1 MRNPKDKPAGCCE
14 TSVPQDSPVELR
26 SPLSASTHTHT
37 HLSRRI
43 APRGAISRP
52 AHQLSWE
59 SADEFWVPFLEELH
73 HLAEGDCRANLQ
85 KKTRC
90 DLTTSPLRSPLAP
103 PAPPVSPRR
112 DLWRV
117 RISRNLPTRRNRFL
131 VEKLRPSKFK
141 AGLSPTCPPNENKQ
155 GNLNSRK
162 KVQARETAK
171 IRHLNV
177 RVHQVDVSLNTLR
190 GSGISIC
197 FFPLIGEFGS

>member
-14 TSVPQDSPVELR
+14 TSVAQDSPVELR
-26 SPLSASTHTHT
+26 SPLSASTH
-37 HLSRRI
+37 LSCRI

-131 VEKLRPSKFK
+131 VEKLPVEIQSRPFSH
-141 AGLSPTCPPNENKQ
+141 LSPQ
-155 GNLNSRK
+155 RK
-162 KVQARETAK
+162 QARQLEFQEKSPGKRDREDPSFERQSSSGRRFIEYIKRFRYINLLHPTHW
-171 IRHLNV
+171 RV
-177 RVHQVDVSLNTLR
+177 R
-190 GSGISIC
+190 
-197 FFPLIGEFGS
+197 LIAT